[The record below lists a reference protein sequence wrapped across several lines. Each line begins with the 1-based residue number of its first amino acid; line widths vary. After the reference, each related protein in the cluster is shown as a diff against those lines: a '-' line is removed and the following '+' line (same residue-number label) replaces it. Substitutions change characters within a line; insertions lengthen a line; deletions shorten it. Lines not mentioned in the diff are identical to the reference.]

1 MPLVKGKSEKAIK
14 QNIETEM
21 KVGKRPRK
29 QAVAI
34 ALNEAKKYEYKPKKR
49 PLLKNQ
55 HPKVCQKQRKKS
67 HKLFSRI

>member
-1 MPLVKGKSEKAIK
+1 MPLVKGKSQKAIR

-34 ALNEAKKYEYKPKKR
+34 ALNEAKKSGYKPKKTAKGM
-49 PLLKNQ
+49 KNAGG
-55 HPKVCQKQRKKS
+55 RKKRTT
-67 HKLFSRI
+67 KRK